1 MLGVTQPLEG
11 LLDSSSDLWLI
22 IVVIFLVLAFELFT
36 TSGRFEVNL
45 GTGKTDADPIVAVGQ
60 LLVVAV
66 AAAAAV
72 TEAPVELGEVDQSEI
87 TF

>member
-22 IVVIFLVLAFELFT
+22 IEVIFLVLAFELFT
-36 TSGRFEVNL
+36 TSGRIEVNL

-87 TF
+87 TV